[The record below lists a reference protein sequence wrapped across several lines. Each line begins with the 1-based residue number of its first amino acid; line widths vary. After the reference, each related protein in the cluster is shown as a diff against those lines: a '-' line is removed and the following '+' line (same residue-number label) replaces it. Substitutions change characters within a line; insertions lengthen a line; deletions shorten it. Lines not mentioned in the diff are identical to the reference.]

1 MSKQLS
7 HRVFGWPQ
15 ALGLAAVAVGA
26 VVWPLVSHSDTRP
39 TAGTVNLETAH
50 VHPLDVASDA
60 KRLLVANTAAHT
72 VEVYDTTDARNPR
85 HLAAIPVGLE
95 PVSVRMRG
103 TGEAWV
109 VNQLSD
115 SISIIDMYG
124 LSLVRTLKT
133 SNEPA
138 DVVFAGNRAFVS
150 CADANVVEVFD
161 LGNLAAAP
169 QRVAIAGEEPRAM
182 AVSPD
187 GTKVYAAIFES
198 GNGTTVLNGRNGDSI
213 NVVSRTEGPYK
224 GQNPPPNAGST
235 FNPPLANAANAVPVS
250 LIVRKSS
257 TGTWMDDN
265 QRDWS
270 NFVSGGLA
278 SASGRVAG
286 WNLAD
291 NDVAV
296 IDTGSLA
303 VSYQQRLMNINM
315 AMAIHPPSGMVT
327 VVGTDAL
334 NEVRYEPNLRS
345 RFIKV
350 MVTGFY
356 PGGTPVFADLNPHL
370 DYRTPTVAPAL
381 KAQSIG
387 DPRGMAWRQDGS
399 QAFITGMGS
408 NNVVVIDSSGNRV
421 GQIAVGQGPTGIALN
436 DAAGVGYVVNKF
448 SGSVSVLDLNSRQV
462 LKTLAYLDPTPA
474 VVKAGRPFLYDTMLG
489 SGTGHTSCASC
500 HVDGKTDRLA
510 WDLGDPRGSFSQVR
524 DADNNTGAFTGKT
537 VGVTPMKGPMLTQTL
552 QDIGRHGVLHWR
564 GDKAD
569 LASFSGT
576 FVNLQGLESAPTLA
590 DMGKLKAF
598 LDTLHLP
605 PNPYRALNNTRPNT
619 VTLPAADSRTVTS
632 ASMNAL
638 RGTNSR
644 NNNCL
649 QCHLRSG
656 SRNDA
661 ANLELGQSFIAP
673 SLAGFYKRLGYL
685 PKNAGGSLVGTGFF
699 HDGSD
704 SVDRAARTNTAESQ
718 NDMLAE
724 LMSLEGPEGPL
735 TGNEKR
741 QDMHAGVGRQVTLMG
756 SLPMADSALL
766 DQLVS
771 IAKGNAHVALV
782 AKAMVGVATRGVVMR
797 ADGSFQAD
805 RLHEVISLQGLKD
818 YAAGGLPITFTLVA
832 KGTEYRLGLDRD
844 QDGILDTEEVDRGL
858 NPADAA
864 TPVTRTSCGAEGG
877 QCVVGGKAVVRF
889 GAGTQWAYAV
899 QEGTVSC
906 SVLAFGEPGGSAGAR
921 VCEVV
926 RPQVAASV
934 TKSALNRLALA
945 KPSVVVRPQGLVSGW
960 RDLLPQAQ
968 TVRTFWH

>member
-1 MSKQLS
+1 MHKSRPPRLL
-7 HRVFGWPQ
+7 GWPQ
-15 ALGLAAVAVGA
+15 ALGLAAVAIAA
-26 VVWPLVSHSDTRP
+26 VVWPFASQSDTRP
-39 TAGTVNLETAH
+39 TEGTVNLETAH
-50 VHPLDVASDA
+50 VHPLDVATDN

-72 VEVYDTTDARNPR
+72 VEVYDTTDPRNPR
-85 HLAAIPVGLE
+85 YLAAIPVGLE
-95 PVSVRMRG
+95 PVSVRLRG

-115 SISIIDMYG
+115 SISIIDVYG
-124 LSLVRTLKT
+124 LSVVRTLKT

-161 LGNLAAAP
+161 LSNLAAAP

-213 NVVSRTEGPYK
+213 NAVSRTEGPYK
-224 GQNPPPNAGST
+224 GQNPPPNAGNA
-235 FNPPLANAANAVPVS
+235 FNPPLANPANAVPVS
-250 LIVRKSS
+250 LIVRKSA
-257 TGTWMDDN
+257 TGNWLDDN

-270 NFVSGGLA
+270 SFVSGGLA

-296 IDTGSLA
+296 IDTSSLA

-315 AMAIHPPSGMVT
+315 AMSIHPPSGMVT
-327 VVGTDAL
+327 VVGTDAF

-370 DYRTPTVAPAL
+370 DYRSASVAPAL

-408 NNVVVIDSSGNRV
+408 NNVVVMDSAGNRV
-421 GQIAVGQGPTGIALN
+421 GHIPVGQGPTGIALN
-436 DAAGVGYVVNKF
+436 DAASVGYVVNKF
-448 SGSVSVLDLNSRQV
+448 SGSVSVLDLNARQV
-462 LKTLAYLDPTPA
+462 IKTVAYHDPTPA
-474 VVKAGRPFLYDTMLG
+474 VIKAGRPFLYDTMLG

-510 WDLGDPRGSFSQVR
+510 WDLGDPRGSFTAVR
-524 DADNNTGAFTGKT
+524 DADNFTGAYSGKM
-537 VGVTPMKGPMLTQTL
+537 VNVTPMKGPMLTQTL
-552 QDIGRHGVLHWR
+552 QDIGRHGNLHWR
-564 GDKAD
+564 GDKTD
-569 LASFSGT
+569 LASFSST
-576 FVNLQGLESAPTLA
+576 FVNLQGLDTAPSAA
-590 DMGKLKAF
+590 DMAKFKAF

-605 PNPYRALNNTRPNT
+605 PNPYRALNNTRPST

-649 QCHLRSG
+649 QCHLRAG

-661 ANLELGQSFIAP
+661 ANLELGQSFVAP

-685 PKNAGGSLVGTGFF
+685 PKNASGSLAGAGFF

-704 SVDRAARTNTAESQ
+704 SVDRAARTNTAEAQS
-718 NDMLAE
+718 DMLAE

-735 TGNEKR
+735 VGAEKR
-741 QDMHAGVGRQVTLMG
+741 QDMHAGVGRQVTLLG

-766 DQLVS
+766 DQMVS
-771 IAKGNAHVALV
+771 IAKGNAHVALM
-782 AKAMVGVATRGVVMR
+782 AKATVGSASRGAVMR

-805 RLHEVISLQGLKD
+805 RLNEVISLQGLKD
-818 YAAGGLPITFTLVA
+818 YAAGGLPVTFTLVA
-832 KGTEYRLGLDRD
+832 KGTDYRLALDRD
-844 QDGILDTEEVDRGL
+844 YDGILDTEEVDRGL
-858 NPADAA
+858 SPADPN
-864 TPVTRTSCGAEGG
+864 TPVTRTVCGAEGS
-877 QCVVGGKAVVRF
+877 QCVVNGKAVVRF
-889 GAGTQWAYAV
+889 GQGTRWQYAV
-899 QEGTVSC
+899 QEGTVAC
-906 SVLAFGEPGGSAGAR
+906 TVLNFGDPGGTAGSRA
-921 VCEVV
+921 CEIVA
-926 RPQVAASV
+926 PQIAANQQ
-934 TKSALNRLALA
+934 KSSLNRLAQSP
-945 KPSVVVRPQGLVSGW
+945 PSLVRRTAATRPWWELH
-960 RDLLPQAQ
+960 RQAHAGA
-968 TVRTFWH
+968 TPKLY